1 LNNTEN
7 YRLDALVNNAALGW
21 QDGSLAKRYALAFAT
36 NATGPLLV
44 TDAFEPLLSKSLH
57 TPRIINVSSGGGSIT
72 KRLDATTSTSKVG
85 FWGLPYCASKAALNL
100 ITATQAT
107 VYGTR
112 SLDSEETDLS
122 KSGARGKAFK
132 VFAYTPGFTISNL
145 GPHNNAESGAS
156 PTSEGAAPMIKILNG
171 ERDDEHAC
179 FLSKDGQY
187 PW

>member
-1 LNNTEN
+1 MNNS
-7 YRLDALVNNAALGW
+7 ALGW
-21 QDGSLAKRYALAFAT
+21 QEGTPAEKYANAFAT

-44 TDAFEPLLSKSLH
+44 TDAFEPLLSKSPH
-57 TPRIINVSSGGGSIT
+57 IPRLINVSSGGGSVG
-72 KRLDATTSTSKVG
+72 KRSDPTTSTSKVG

-100 ITATQAT
+100 ITLTQAS

-112 SLDSEETDLS
+112 SPDSEETDLS
-122 KSGARGKAFK
+122 KTGAKGKPFK

-156 PTSEGAAPMIKILNG
+156 PTSEGAAPMVNILNG
-171 ERDDEHAC
+171 ERDEEHAC